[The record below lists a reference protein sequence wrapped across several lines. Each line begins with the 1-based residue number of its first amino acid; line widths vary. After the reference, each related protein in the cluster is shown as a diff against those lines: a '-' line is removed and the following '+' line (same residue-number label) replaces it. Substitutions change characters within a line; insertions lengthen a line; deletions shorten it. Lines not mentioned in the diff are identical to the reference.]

1 MRKSYFQLE
10 NHTLSYFHGSMKTM
24 KLRLIGAAPLLMNRY
39 PTEKNPSRASAEAA
53 IERILPSEEEYLND
67 ALYIDEKGIYLPSDW
82 IEAALRD
89 AAKGFRQKGLKTYKE
104 AIQSSVFL
112 TEEKVRLKDPKWIP
126 DRRPVTV
133 QKARVVRVRPRFDAW
148 ETESFE
154 ITYNE
159 ARITRDRLL
168 SILEEAGN
176 SKGIGDYR
184 PKFGRFSVSA
194 R

>member
-1 MRKSYFQLE
+1 
-10 NHTLSYFHGSMKTM
+10 MKTI
-24 KLRLIGAAPLLMNRY
+24 KLRLRGAAPLLMNRY

-133 QKARVVRVRPRFDAW
+133 QKARVVRVRPRFDSW
-148 ETESFE
+148 ETELFE

-159 ARITRDRLL
+159 SRITKDRLL
-168 SILEEAGN
+168 SIIEEAGC
-176 SKGIGDYR
+176 SKGIGDFR
-184 PKFGRFSVSA
+184 PKFGRFSVLT